1 MDLEELVKNY
11 PKGEKI
17 REIDLVI
24 DGGSFNG
31 AYTLGGLMLIKRLEA
46 IGYLKINRISGS
58 SVGSLLGFMYFN
70 DTMDKSLFFD
80 KKLKDHF
87 RDTLNLNLAHKFIEG
102 EVNKMSD
109 EKFNEIKSD
118 KLFISYFHNGKNRK
132 TKYIYK
138 NKDELKKSLMK
149 SCHIPYLIN
158 NEFYFKED
166 NSIDGIYAHI
176 FKNLE
181 RETILFDNT
190 NIKTM
195 FNLKN
200 EVNASERI
208 MEGMLKTHKLL
219 LKNEHSDICN
229 YLNNWNETDH
239 LKRNIKLFFAYII
252 VKIVSTIYDF
262 IALFNKLILKKNNNI
277 IDGEFDCDLN
287 NLFNICLKKFC
298 LSYIFN

>member
-31 AYTLGGLMLIKRLEA
+31 AYTLGGLMLIKRLEEM
-46 IGYLKINRISGS
+46 GYLKINRISGS

-70 DTMDKSLFFD
+70 DTLDKSVFFD
-80 KKLKDHF
+80 KTLKDHF
-87 RDTLNLNLAHKFIEG
+87 RDTLNLNLAHNFIKD

-109 EKFNEIKSD
+109 EKFSKIKCN
-118 KLFISYFHNGKNRK
+118 KLFISYFNNGKNRK
-132 TKYIYK
+132 TKYVYK
-138 NKDELKKSLMK
+138 DKDELANSLMK
-149 SCHIPYLIN
+149 SCHVPYLIN
-158 NEFYFKED
+158 NKFYCEKD

-176 FKNLE
+176 FNKLE

-190 NIKTM
+190 NIQTM

-200 EVNASERI
+200 EINASERI
-208 MEGMLKTHKLL
+208 MEGILKTHKLL
-219 LKNEHSDICN
+219 LKNEDSDICN
-229 YLNNWNETDH
+229 YLNNWNNTDY

-252 VKIVSTIYDF
+252 VKIMSTIYDF
-262 IALFNKLILKKNNNI
+262 IVLFNNLILKNKNNI

-287 NLFNICLKKFC
+287 NLFNICLKKCC